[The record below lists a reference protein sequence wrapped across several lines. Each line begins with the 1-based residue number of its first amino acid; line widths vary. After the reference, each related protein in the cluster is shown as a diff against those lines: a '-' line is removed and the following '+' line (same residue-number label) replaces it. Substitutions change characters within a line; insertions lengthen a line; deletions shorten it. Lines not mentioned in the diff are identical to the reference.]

1 MGKKFMDFIKRLNY
15 YKRVIILSLLI
26 DNPALLIATVV
37 WIFFIPRA
45 ITLFYRFI
53 KNNKRF
59 IEKDLRRIPN
69 DPKIIF
75 QITTRSATK
84 TSVVKRGIN
93 SIIDSCN
100 KINYFKYE
108 IFVVTEDFNDTNTL
122 NSSLCTVV
130 CVSKK
135 FSPNA
140 IKKGRALQYA
150 VEFRRKKRKNSSDY
164 WVFHMDDESYVV
176 PQTVLS
182 LLKFIREKRGVA
194 AEGPIFYPLKFEIA
208 NRITALAESPRS
220 FGCFECVTHMNN
232 PPPIHMH
239 GSNLLVRSDIED
251 AIGWEFGPILAEDQR
266 FGYEIFKRYGKHSM
280 GWHGGIVLE
289 QPPLN
294 LKDHFM
300 QRRRWIIGNLQNIE
314 SFSKFFK
321 LRLIYK
327 CLSFFLSFISATI
340 SLSLAFYINIPKIS
354 NIFSY
359 ISFDW
364 SYNIGF
370 DFSVWFDRI
379 NNILNSSSDV
389 FKPLTNIQVFD
400 SSLGLILLFTSVIW
414 LLSYQIGLFLNLRY
428 AKISF
433 VKRMYLHLQTFL
445 LAPLIGLV
453 ESFPAFYSVI
463 EYYFSKYVRKNNL
476 KFLEFYVVKK

>member
-1 MGKKFMDFIKRLNY
+1 
-15 YKRVIILSLLI
+15 LI
-26 DNPALLIATVV
+26 NNPALLIATIL

-45 ITLFYRFI
+45 IILFYRFI

-59 IEKDLRRIPN
+59 IEKDLRRISN

-84 TSVVKRGIN
+84 TSVVKRGID

-100 KINYFKYE
+100 KIKYYKYE
-108 IFVVTEDFNDTNTL
+108 ISIVTEDYNDINTL
-122 NSSLCTVV
+122 NSSLCRVI

-135 FSPNA
+135 FNTNA

-150 VEFRRKKRKNSSDY
+150 VEYRRKQNQHSSDY
-164 WVFHMDDESYVV
+164 WIFHMDDESYVV

-194 AEGPIFYPLKFEIA
+194 AEGPIFYPLKFEVA

-266 FGYEIFKRYGKHSM
+266 FGYEIYKKYGKNSM
-280 GWHGGIVLE
+280 GWHGGMLLE

-300 QRRRWIIGNLQNIE
+300 QRRRWVIGNLQNIE
-314 SFSKFFK
+314 NFSNFFK
-321 LRLIYK
+321 IRLIYK
-327 CLSFFLSFISATI
+327 CVSFFLSFISGII
-340 SLSLAFYINIPKIS
+340 SLSLAFYLNIPKIS

-364 SYNIGF
+364 TYNIGF
-370 DFSVWFDRI
+370 DTSVWIDRL
-379 NNILNSSSDV
+379 NNILNSSNDI
-389 FKPLTNIQVFD
+389 FKPLTDIQIFD
-400 SSLGLILLFTSVIW
+400 SSLGLILLFTSIIW
-414 LLSYQIGLFLNLRY
+414 LLSYQIGLFLNLHY
-428 AKISF
+428 TKISF
-433 VKRMYLHLQTFL
+433 VKRIFLHLQTLILCPF
-445 LAPLIGLV
+445 IGLV

-463 EYYFSKYVRKNNL
+463 EYYISKAVGKNNL
-476 KFLEFYVVKK
+476 KFLDFYVVKK